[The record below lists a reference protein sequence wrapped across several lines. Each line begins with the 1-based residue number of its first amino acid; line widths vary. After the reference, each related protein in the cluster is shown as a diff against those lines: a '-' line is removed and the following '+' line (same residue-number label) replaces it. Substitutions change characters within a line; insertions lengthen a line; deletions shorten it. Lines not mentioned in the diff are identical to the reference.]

1 MNWPTPSV
9 ARSPDDDTLV
19 LDALGAAMA
28 DATRWLHAR
37 SAAQA
42 VPADAVTRLDQC
54 LDEALANI
62 AAHGGNSALP
72 VTLNFTVNAIGS
84 RCEAALVISD
94 HGAAFDPLAIT
105 PRPQAGSLEALQPGG
120 LGITLMRHFADRLH
134 YRRAHP
140 CNHLT
145 VVVAWAETA

>member
-1 MNWPTPSV
+1 MP
-9 ARSPDDDTLV
+9 RSPEGDTLV

-62 AAHGGNSALP
+62 AAHGGDGALP
-72 VTLNFTVNAIGS
+72 VTLNFTVNAIGD

-94 HGAAFDPLAIT
+94 HGAAFDPLAVA
-105 PRPQAGSLEALQPGG
+105 PRPPAGSLEALQPGG

-134 YRRAHP
+134 YRREGA

-145 VVVAWAETA
+145 AVVAWSETV

>member
-1 MNWPTPSV
+1 MP
-9 ARSPDDDTLV
+9 RSPDDDTRV
-19 LDALGAAMA
+19 LDGFGAAMA

-42 VPADAVTRLDQC
+42 VPADAVARLDQC

-62 AAHGGNSALP
+62 AAHGGDAALP
-72 VTLNFTVNAIGS
+72 VTLHFDVSALAD
-84 RCEAALVISD
+84 RCEAVLVIRD
-94 HGAAFDPLAIT
+94 HGAAFDPLT
-105 PRPQAGSLEALQPGG
+105 VEPRPQAGSLETLQPGG

-134 YRRAHP
+134 YRREDA

-145 VVVAWAETA
+145 VVVAWSETV